1 MRRLLMFMAAY
12 VMCAANGAGQ
22 VGSSAIFTPAA
33 PTEHGLIRATFSVPG
48 LCGTDS
54 STIVEGTTVRTT
66 VALFGCVI
74 GPPSN
79 PQTLRVVFGPL
90 PAGAYT
96 YEIYLLVDEEGELDL
111 SSRQPLVVSAFVPG
125 VPTLLDSSRILLL
138 GLLAAA
144 GVLMVGKT

>member
-1 MRRLLMFMAAY
+1 MAAY

-22 VGSSAIFTPAA
+22 VGPPAVFTPAA

-54 STIVEGTTVRTT
+54 STIVDGTTVRTT
-66 VALFGCVI
+66 VALIGCVI
-74 GPPSN
+74 GPPPF
-79 PQTLRVVFGPL
+79 PQDLQVVFGPL

-96 YEIYLLVDEEGELDL
+96 YEIYLLFEEEETPELR
-111 SSRQPLVVSAFVPG
+111 SRQPLVVNALIPG
-125 VPTLLDSSRILLL
+125 VPTLLQSSRMLLL

-144 GVLMVGKT
+144 GLWTIGRAAL